1 MTRVLLSTYG
11 SRGDVEPF
19 LALGL
24 GLAAA
29 GCEVALSTADRF
41 GDWIQAEASAASRFS
56 FLPLTSAVI
65 DLIETPA
72 GKVLLEGF
80 GGLRSLRA
88 AFELNRL
95 AKPLNER
102 LMDEQLAAA
111 EAFSPDLVVYHSKA
125 FALPHFAE
133 ARGIPALLG
142 LLQPMIVPTRAFPL
156 MGLPR
161 LPLPG
166 FNRLSYRAAELAF
179 GAYKAPT
186 NRARERLGLPRVR
199 RAREVLCPSGA
210 GTIPVLHAFSS
221 AVVPRP
227 PDWPEHVHVT
237 GYWRLRAP
245 DYEPPAPLR
254 EFLAAGP
261 PPVYVGFG
269 SMPSADPAAL
279 TALVLEA
286 LERADARALISGG
299 WGALAAQASE
309 RVLPLGPTPHDWLF
323 PRCAAVVHHGGAGTT
338 AAGLHAGVPSV
349 VCPFMGDQPYWA
361 QRCLDLG
368 VGAPPVPRKR
378 LSAERLGESLRVAL
392 SDQAL
397 RERARA
403 LAATLAQEDGVAR
416 GAERVLQAS
425 GGAGRGSLPS

>member
-1 MTRVLLSTYG
+1 VSTRVLLSTYG

-41 GDWIQAEASAASRFS
+41 GDWIRAEAGSSLR
-56 FLPLTSAVI
+56 FLPVTSSVI

-80 GGLRSLRA
+80 GGLRSIRA
-88 AFELNRL
+88 GLELNRL
-95 AKPLNER
+95 AKPLNEQ
-102 LMDEQLAAA
+102 LMDEQVAAA
-111 EAFSPDLVVYHSKA
+111 EAFEPDVVVYHSKA
-125 FALPHFAE
+125 FALPHLAE
-133 ARGIPALLG
+133 ARRIPALFG

-156 MGLPR
+156 VGLPR

-166 FNRLSYRAAELAF
+166 YNRLSYRAAELAF
-179 GAYKAPT
+179 GAYKGPA
-186 NRARERLGLPRVR
+186 NRVRERLGLPPVR
-199 RAREVLCPSGA
+199 RAREVLLPSGA

-227 PDWPEHVHVT
+227 ADWPPHAHLT
-237 GYWRLRAP
+237 GYWRLCAP
-245 DYEPPAPLR
+245 DDEPPAELR
-254 EFLAAGP
+254 DFLAAGP

-279 TALVLEA
+279 TALVLSA

-299 WGALAAQASE
+299 WGALAAEASE

-323 PRCAAVVHHGGAGTT
+323 PRCAAVVHHGGAGTS
-338 AAGLHAGVPSV
+338 AAGFHAGVPCV
-349 VCPFMGDQPYWA
+349 VCPFMGDQPFWA
-361 QRCLDLG
+361 QRSVDLG
-368 VGAPPVPRKR
+368 VGAPPVPRKT
-378 LSAERLGESLRVAL
+378 LSAERLGDSLRVAL
-392 SDQAL
+392 SDEGL

-403 LAATLAQEDGVAR
+403 LAVTLAREDGVAR
-416 GAERVLQAS
+416 GVELVLRAV
-425 GGAGRGSLPS
+425 RGS